1 MIRQS
6 ETMLG
11 PSESGA
17 AVVTPRLWGGY
28 ELPAIAGI
36 RPVYHPALNQ
46 VWIERSSLP
55 EAQLTVALAHEAI
68 HAQSIGLQ
76 PAQLIPL
83 RAELLG
89 YVDRPNEE
97 CFDDIVETVCE
108 ASVWGLTRLG
118 MKDIESM
125 VSEAKY
131 PDMFATLLELAK
143 RLAAEDQR
151 DEEDAT
157 RLKEAVMGLC
167 LLLMHIVPYRPGL
180 GLTILQRLRPSA
192 IPLGWQERYQVF
204 LYYYGELQKE
214 WDRNAQLQEQ
224 MTLVLPTDIHRG
236 VADMVL
242 FLSAALRVVH
252 ARPETFTA
260 VLPTLLLLVTQATFV
275 LLPII
280 SLGKA
285 GRRYGAKI
293 QVVHSTSKSRKA
305 PNRALERQRRIEAE
319 ARDQGI
325 VCCASPIFLALVET
339 SLTFA
344 SSNKPDR
351 VPECFQAILRM
362 LPHLLRRHLTSRAN
376 CERCRQIFQGDVFDA
391 ALTTVMSMS
400 RANYHAAV
408 RAASSYQEF
417 LVKDMPHVI
426 QETWGL
432 PELPR
437 ASRRYGFL

>member
-1 MIRQS
+1 MIPQS
-6 ETMLG
+6 KTVWG
-11 PSESGA
+11 PSGSSP
-17 AVVTPRLWGGY
+17 AVVTPRLWGAY
-28 ELPAIAGI
+28 ELPAVAGI

-46 VWIERSSLP
+46 IWIERSALP
-55 EAQLTVALAHEAI
+55 EAQLTLALAHEAI
-68 HAQSIGLQ
+68 HAQGIGLQ

-89 YVDRPNEE
+89 YVDRPDER

-118 MKDIESM
+118 MQDLESM
-125 VSEAKY
+125 VSAAKY
-131 PDMFATLLELAK
+131 PDLLAALLELAK
-143 RLAAEDQR
+143 RLAAAGQEDTQ
-151 DEEDAT
+151 DVT
-157 RLKEAVMGLC
+157 RVKEAVMGLC
-167 LLLMHIVPYRPGL
+167 LLLMHVVPYCPGL
-180 GLTILQRLRPSA
+180 GPTILQRLGQFF
-192 IPLGWQERYQVF
+192 IPPGWQERYQVF
-204 LYYYGELQKE
+204 LYYYAELQRQWE
-214 WDRNAQLQEQ
+214 QNTQLQEQ
-224 MTLVLPTDIHRG
+224 MTLVLPMDIHRG
-236 VADMVL
+236 VDDMVL
-242 FLSAALRVVH
+242 FLSAALQVVH
-252 ARPETFTA
+252 ARPETVTA

-275 LLPII
+275 LLPVIT
-280 SLGKA
+280 LGKA

-305 PNRALERQRRIEAE
+305 PNRALERQRRIQAE
-319 ARDQGI
+319 AKNQGI
-325 VCCASPIFLALVET
+325 VCGASPIFLALVET

-432 PELPR
+432 PELPQV
-437 ASRRYGFL
+437 SRRYNFL